1 MTYGFK
7 MAGDV
12 SDMRVIGM
20 VKEVEE
26 ELNRQIKVNII
37 VIWIQATLLNPDM
50 CNPDFRLNR
59 SDWKVPV
66 PFYTYNS
73 YTHNLDFV

>member
-26 ELNRQIKVNII
+26 ELNRQIKVNIM
-37 VIWIQATLLNPDM
+37 VI
-50 CNPDFRLNR
+50 
-59 SDWKVPV
+59 
-66 PFYTYNS
+66 
-73 YTHNLDFV
+73 